1 MRPSERRAQQMQQQ
15 GGYGEQP
22 NGAAPYESRGGG
34 RGGYQDY
41 GNTRARPEPAGQ
53 YGYELYLAV
62 NSFPEQVLAWPM
74 IRQPLRL
81 CNAACCKCDM

>member
-1 MRPSERRAQQMQQQ
+1 MRPSERRAQQMQQ

-53 YGYELYLAV
+53 YGYELHSAV
-62 NSFPEQVLAWPM
+62 NSSAEQL
-74 IRQPLRL
+74 LR
-81 CNAACCKCDM
+81 